1 MTEHDGNITLHR
13 IKSPDSQASITLK
26 IALGPLV
33 EEAERRG
40 QNLEHHAILLAVEQ
54 TERNLAKQLA
64 EDYAELERKY
74 EEVCKENVELR
85 SQIWKQKPM

>member
-1 MTEHDGNITLHR
+1 MTEHDGNITLQR

-26 IALGPLV
+26 IALGPFV

-40 QNLEHHAILLAVEQ
+40 QNIERHVILLAFEQ
-54 TERNLAKQLA
+54 TERNFAKQLA
-64 EDYAELERKY
+64 EDYAKLERKH

-85 SQIWKQKPM
+85 RQIWKQKPM